1 MKKLLLSVI
10 ILSLAVAAF
19 AAPAAEAP
27 SAKPAKVVVY
37 TAHEESIINA
47 MVPMFEKDTG
57 IKLEYIKLGSGDII
71 KRAKAEAGNPQAD
84 VIWSIGGE
92 QLETENA
99 LLAPY
104 TPKDWDKIADVFK
117 VGTNWL
123 PYTGIMNVFIVNTN
137 MIPANLMPKTWKD
150 LGDPRLKNLVS
161 TARADKSGSSY
172 MQLCNTLIVYKDAGW
187 DVYRNILRNT
197 VISASSG
204 GVSKFVNDGEQ
215 AVGITLEDNAFRY
228 VQGGGPVKIV
238 YPEDGT
244 VAAPDGIA
252 LLKGAPNAE
261 AGKIFIDWCL
271 SKPVQEFLVE
281 TMGRRAVRTDSK
293 DPSGLPKLSTIKTVP
308 YDFAWAASNNKD
320 FTKRFADM
328 AMELGL

>member
-1 MKKLLLSVI
+1 MKKFLFALVCVTLSFGAYA
-10 ILSLAVAAF
+10 S
-19 AAPAAEAP
+19 PAADTASAP
-27 SAKPAKVVVY
+27 KKVVVY
-37 TAHEESIINA
+37 TAHEDSILNA
-47 MVPMFEKDTG
+47 LAPRFEKETG

-71 KRAKAEAGNPQAD
+71 KRAKAEATNPQAD

-92 QLETENA
+92 QLEAENA
-99 LLAPY
+99 ILAPY
-104 TPKDWDKIADVFK
+104 TPKDWDKIASVFK

-123 PYTGIMNVFIVNTN
+123 PYTGIMNVFVVNTN
-137 MIPANLMPKTWKD
+137 MVPANLMPKTWVD
-150 LGDPRLKNLVS
+150 LSDPRLNKLIS
-161 TARADKSGSSY
+161 SARADKSGSSY
-172 MQLCNTLIVYKDAGW
+172 MQLCNTLLVYKDKGW
-187 DVYRNILRNT
+187 DVYKGIMKNM

-204 GVSKFVNDGEQ
+204 SVPKFVNDGEQ

-252 LLKGAPNAE
+252 LLKGGPNPE
-261 AGKIFIDWCL
+261 AGKAFIDWCL

-281 TMGRRAVRTDSK
+281 SMFRRAVRTDCK
-293 DPSGLPKLSTIKTVP
+293 DPAGLPALSTIKTIP
-308 YDFAWAASNNKD
+308 YDFGWAAKNKND
-320 FTKRFADM
+320 FSKRFADM